1 MNYQLLKKGGEGS
14 WRPLSARQFQSKSFH
29 SQTERLPPAA
39 RPAEDPVARA
49 QLCTPAPASIAA
61 PIWKSVCLAWGQ
73 TRARGALRGGAGAWC
88 FRMTCCVVVIAGN
101 APSAQ
106 SRHQMSGT
114 TVVQTS
120 GMAVGP
126 IVGISPKIPG
136 NATIGPLP
144 LDQPKPAIGSSGTRR
159 GDGAIRCA
167 SRPCP
172 SPASAALAPR
182 PSQAKQ
188 TEFKMGARAQRA

>member
-1 MNYQLLKKGGEGS
+1 MATPVRQTVPVQVISQSDRASTTRRPPGGGPCSES
-14 WRPLSARQFQSKSFH
+14 TIVH
-29 SQTERLPPAA
+29 A
-39 RPAEDPVARA
+39 RPSPH
-49 QLCTPAPASIAA
+49 IA
-61 PIWKSVCLAWGQ
+61 PICKSVCLAWGQ
-73 TRARGALRGGAGAWC
+73 TRARGALRGGAGAWW

-101 APSAQ
+101 GPSAQ

-126 IVGISPKIPG
+126 IVGISQKIPG
-136 NATIGPLP
+136 NTAIGPRP